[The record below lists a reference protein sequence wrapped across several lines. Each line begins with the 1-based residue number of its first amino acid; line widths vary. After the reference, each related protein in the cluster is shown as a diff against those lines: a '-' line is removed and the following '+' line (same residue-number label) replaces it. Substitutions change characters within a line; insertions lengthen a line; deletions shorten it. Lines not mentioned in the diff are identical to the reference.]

1 MTLVTT
7 GQRKGADAIAAAWA
21 ARPENSVPLVAYG
34 LYGSGRK
41 TAFNRNRK
49 LAELKPVE
57 ALLCEGS
64 GLQANLYQLL
74 RKAGV
79 PIHAFKKPDGVARPA
94 AQRGPGL
101 RLTARSEEH
110 TSELQ
115 PLMRT

>member
-1 MTLVTT
+1 MTLVST

-49 LAELKPVE
+49 LAELQPVE

-79 PIHAFKKPDGVARPA
+79 PIPAFQKPDAGSRPA
-94 AQRGPGL
+94 AKRGP
-101 RLTARSEEH
+101 RRR
-110 TSELQ
+110 Q
-115 PLMRT
+115 PAVREW